1 MSFVSLGQA
10 GDLQSRET
18 NSSRN
23 VGPRAFLPVSSLEA
37 SSRVRAVAFGWL
49 VFGAIACAPLP
60 PSGTGREG
68 GEQGTVTSLPG
79 GPKKETPPAGSGTPR
94 GPEREVSGA
103 YTSGPTASG
112 ARAGADAAP
121 GHGFDAHA
129 VPDAV
134 PRDEPRSRYG
144 NKSPY
149 VVFGKSYTVLAD
161 ARGYYERGVAS
172 WYGAKFHGAKT
183 SSGEPYDM
191 YAMSAA
197 HKTLPLPCYARVTNL
212 ETGASVIVRVN
223 DRGPFKDNRVMD
235 LSYAAATRLGI
246 TAKGTGLVEVR
257 VVGPGDVPV
266 VAVDATAA
274 APPPPPKPA
283 IAPLTDSDLALAAP
297 GTAQV
302 AAAPEAALLP
312 VQPTM
317 WLQVGAF
324 GERANA
330 ERVRAQLDAAGIG
343 TATLVE
349 TVSNGKLL
357 IKVRLGPF
365 AAVEAM
371 DAATAKV
378 KALGYTQYKA
388 VIE

>member
-1 MSFVSLGQA
+1 MNGVEKTPRSRGRDTGQRPDAEIGVRLFVAGVVVLYMS
-10 GDLQSRET
+10 
-18 NSSRN
+18 
-23 VGPRAFLPVSSLEA
+23 
-37 SSRVRAVAFGWL
+37 
-49 VFGAIACAPLP
+49 ACAPLP
-60 PSGTGREG
+60 PSGTGTG
-68 GEQGTVTSLPG
+68 GGAPGTGTQLPG
-79 GPKKETPPAGSGTPR
+79 GAQSEKVDTKPPT
-94 GPEREVSGA
+94 GPEREVHGA
-103 YTSGPTASG
+103 YTSGSTASG

-121 GHGFDAHA
+121 GHEFDAHA

-149 VVFGKSYTVLAD
+149 VVFGKRYTVLAD
-161 ARGYYERGVAS
+161 ASGYRERGVAS

-257 VVGPGDVPV
+257 VVGPGDI
-266 VAVDATAA
+266 AA
-274 APPPPPKPA
+274 PAPPPRPA
-283 IAPLTDSDLALAAP
+283 IAPLTDGDLALAPPTSA
-297 GTAQV
+297 TT
-302 AAAPEAALLP
+302 AAPAPAPLP
-312 VQPTM
+312 APPTM

-324 GERANA
+324 GDEANA
-330 ERVRAQLDAAGIG
+330 NRVRARLAAAGLAS
-343 TATLVE
+343 TTLSE
-349 TVSNGKLL
+349 SDANGKRLL
-357 IKVRLGPF
+357 KIRLGPF
-365 AAVEAM
+365 AEVVAL
-371 DAATAKV
+371 DAAARELD
-378 KALGYTQYKA
+378 ALGLKTYKT

>member
-1 MSFVSLGQA
+1 
-10 GDLQSRET
+10 
-18 NSSRN
+18 
-23 VGPRAFLPVSSLEA
+23 
-37 SSRVRAVAFGWL
+37 
-49 VFGAIACAPLP
+49 
-60 PSGTGREG
+60 
-68 GEQGTVTSLPG
+68 
-79 GPKKETPPAGSGTPR
+79 
-94 GPEREVSGA
+94 VSGA

-121 GHGFDAHA
+121 GHEFDAHA

-134 PRDEPRSRYG
+134 PRVEPRSRYG

-149 VVFGKSYTVLAD
+149 VVFGKTYTVLAD
-161 ARGYYERGVAS
+161 ATGYNERGVAS

-212 ETGASVIVRVN
+212 QTGASVIVRVN

-257 VVGPGDVPV
+257 VVGPGDIAASAPPQGG
-266 VAVDATAA
+266 AASAPAGATATA
-274 APPPPPKPA
+274 PPPKPA
-283 IAPLTDSDLALAAP
+283 IAPLTDSDLAL
-297 GTAQV
+297 
-302 AAAPEAALLP
+302 AAPEAALLP

-330 ERVRAQLDAAGIG
+330 ERVRAQLGAAGIG
-343 TATLVE
+343 AATLVE
-349 TVSNGKLL
+349 TVSNGKPL

-365 AAVEAM
+365 AAVAAM
-371 DAATAKV
+371 DAATARV